1 MLTMKIPREQKAVII
16 KNVQVYFEEER
27 SENIG
32 ELGADLLVDFMM
44 KELAPYIYN
53 QAIEDARRL
62 VVEKMSQIEDEL
74 FSWKSIKTKK
84 EA

>member
-74 FSWKSIKTKK
+74 YSLEKH
-84 EA
+84 